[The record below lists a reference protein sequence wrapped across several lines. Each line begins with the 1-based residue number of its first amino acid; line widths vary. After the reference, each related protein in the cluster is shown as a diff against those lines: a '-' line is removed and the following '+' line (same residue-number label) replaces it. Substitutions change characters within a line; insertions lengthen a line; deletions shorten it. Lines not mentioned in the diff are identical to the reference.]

1 MRLRGIFI
9 RMQEPSDEYE
19 KIERLRRA
27 MYSRSLSP
35 KFKDRPRRPL
45 ESGKSQVGEDW
56 EREEPEVPSSLI
68 APRNIGAGRSAM
80 RWFLIA
86 TVAFF
91 VGAVGFFA
99 YYFTIGGGA
108 SFASSPGDIGISI
121 SGPLH
126 VAGGE
131 SAELQVAISNRN
143 RAALELADLI
153 VTYPPGTRSPS
164 DLKSDV
170 PSQRIPLGTIE
181 SGGMRQVPIRAVFA
195 GAEGQ
200 RATVKV
206 ELEYRLAGS
215 SAIFVASSDYEIVF
229 SSSPL
234 SISLE
239 GNSETV
245 SGQPILL
252 TINVTSNAAVPV
264 KDVLLSIGYPFGFVF
279 SSADPNPAR
288 AGVWELGDITPGRTV
303 RVAVRGTLTGE
314 SGDERV
320 FRATIGTRKTQNS
333 PGIDTPLSDNSYRV
347 LVSQPFLGLG
357 ISVNKKGGAGVI
369 VAPGGDVDVT
379 IAWQNNLSTAIT
391 DAVIVARL
399 SGVQIDGETVRVA
412 EGFYR
417 SSDSAVL
424 WDKTTTAG
432 ALSNLP
438 SGAKGEVTFSFKMPP
453 SEVLAM
459 LKNPNL
465 TITVN
470 AAGKRLSES
479 GVPENLQSA
488 KAQTIKVAS
497 DLQVYAQGLYYGNP
511 FGSVGPMPPKSG
523 METTYAVVFA
533 VTNTTNK
540 IKDAKLTATLPSYV
554 RWLGMYTPSSSE
566 NVTFNKDNGT
576 ISWSVGDIESGAG
589 VSAPL
594 RQVAIAIGFTPSTS
608 QIGESPVL
616 MQDITLT
623 GTDTSTN
630 APVTRTT
637 KDITTNIQG
646 DKGFKSADSTVVR

>member
-1 MRLRGIFI
+1 
-9 RMQEPSDEYE
+9 
-19 KIERLRRA
+19 
-27 MYSRSLSP
+27 
-35 KFKDRPRRPL
+35 
-45 ESGKSQVGEDW
+45 
-56 EREEPEVPSSLI
+56 
-68 APRNIGAGRSAM
+68 
-80 RWFLIA
+80 
-86 TVAFF
+86 
-91 VGAVGFFA
+91 
-99 YYFTIGGGA
+99 
-108 SFASSPGDIGISI
+108 
-121 SGPLH
+121 
-126 VAGGE
+126 
-131 SAELQVAISNRN
+131 
-143 RAALELADLI
+143 
-153 VTYPPGTRSPS
+153 
-164 DLKSDV
+164 
-170 PSQRIPLGTIE
+170 
-181 SGGMRQVPIRAVFA
+181 
-195 GAEGQ
+195 
-200 RATVKV
+200 
-206 ELEYRLAGS
+206 
-215 SAIFVASSDYEIVF
+215 
-229 SSSPL
+229 
-234 SISLE
+234 
-239 GNSETV
+239 
-245 SGQPILL
+245 
-252 TINVTSNAAVPV
+252 
-264 KDVLLSIGYPFGFVF
+264 
-279 SSADPNPAR
+279 
-288 AGVWELGDITPGRTV
+288 
-303 RVAVRGTLTGE
+303 
-314 SGDERV
+314 
-320 FRATIGTRKTQNS
+320 
-333 PGIDTPLSDNSYRV
+333 
-347 LVSQPFLGLG
+347 
-357 ISVNKKGGAGVI
+357 
-369 VAPGGDVDVT
+369 
-379 IAWQNNLSTAIT
+379 
-391 DAVIVARL
+391 
-399 SGVQIDGETVRVA
+399 
-412 EGFYR
+412 
-417 SSDSAVL
+417 
-424 WDKTTTAG
+424 
-432 ALSNLP
+432 
-438 SGAKGEVTFSFKMPP
+438 
-453 SEVLAM
+453 M